1 MYFKVG
7 PNSWSDLSLFNH
19 DIPFMNQMLI
29 TCLATMFIIFVV
41 SKIEGSVDDPKG
53 INITKKLFSTS
64 PTFNIS
70 AFAICIITAFLY
82 AFFW

>member
-1 MYFKVG
+1 
-7 PNSWSDLSLFNH
+7 
-19 DIPFMNQMLI
+19 
-29 TCLATMFIIFVV
+29 MFGNDVYNFIV
-41 SKIEGSVDDPKG
+41 SKVEGNADDPKG